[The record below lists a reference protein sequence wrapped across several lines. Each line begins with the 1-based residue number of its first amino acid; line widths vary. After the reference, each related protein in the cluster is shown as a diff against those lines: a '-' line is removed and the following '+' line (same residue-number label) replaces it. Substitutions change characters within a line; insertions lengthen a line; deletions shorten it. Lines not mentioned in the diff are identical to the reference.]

1 VGLASDLVDV
11 ASAVP
16 AISFHFGHSLQ
27 QLNMADHRAVLQ
39 SQSGSVEA
47 KFDLLVA
54 ADGANST
61 ARNLLQVSQGVVL
74 LDMTACG
81 LSDSTCCRE
90 SFCMLLAFL

>member
-1 VGLASDLVDV
+1 MVCAAVQYLTCEAQQVHRVGLASDLVDV

-27 QLNMADHRAVLQ
+27 QLNMAEHRAVLQ

-61 ARNLLQVSQGVVL
+61 ARSLLQVSQ
-74 LDMTACG
+74 
-81 LSDSTCCRE
+81 
-90 SFCMLLAFL
+90 